1 MTKLN
6 PMKLKTALANIIT
19 AFALVSLGLTTGC
32 QSIYNATM
40 ENVLGYEKRELLKKS
55 VVSLQTEQKDAQ
67 REFKDAMI
75 RLKELYA
82 FNGGELESVY
92 NKLKSSYE
100 SCESESKAVHF
111 RIENMEG
118 IASSMFKEW
127 EKELQQY
134 TNPSLAASSREQLRS
149 TKERYA
155 QLVTTVL
162 AAESAMKPV
171 LAQIKDNVLYL
182 KHNLNAAA
190 IGSLKGEAANIQSQI
205 EQLLSR
211 MNASIAESDSFIKSL
226 PK

>member
-1 MTKLN
+1 
-6 PMKLKTALANIIT
+6 MKLKTAFANTFT

-55 VVSLQTEQKDAQ
+55 VVSLQAEQKDAQ
-67 REFKDAMI
+67 KEFKDAMT

-92 NKLKSSYE
+92 NRLKSSYE
-100 SCESESKAVHF
+100 SCESESKSVHS
-111 RIENMEG
+111 RIENMED
-118 IASSMFKEW
+118 IANSMFSEW

-134 TNPSLAASSREQLRS
+134 TNPTLAASSREQLRS
-149 TKERYA
+149 TKERYT
-155 QLVTTVL
+155 QLATTVR
-162 AAESAMKPV
+162 AAESAMQPV

-190 IGSLKGEAANIQSQI
+190 IGSLRGEASNIQNQI

-211 MNASIAESDSFIKSL
+211 MNASIAESESFIKSL

>member
-1 MTKLN
+1 
-6 PMKLKTALANIIT
+6 MKPKSALANTFTALA
-19 AFALVSLGLTTGC
+19 LLSLGLTTGC
-32 QSIYNATM
+32 QSLYNATM

-55 VVSLQTEQKDAQ
+55 VVSLQAEQKDAQ
-67 REFKDAMI
+67 KEFKDALT

-92 NKLKSSYE
+92 NKLKSSSE
-100 SCESESKAVHF
+100 SCASESKAVHS

-118 IASSMFKEW
+118 IASAMFSEW
-127 EKELQQY
+127 EKEIQQY
-134 TNPSLAASSREQLRS
+134 TNPTLAASSREQLRE

-155 QLVTTVL
+155 QLAKTVR

-205 EQLLSR
+205 EHLLSR
-211 MNASIAESDSFIKSL
+211 MNASIAESDSFIKTL

>member
-1 MTKLN
+1 MTKMN

-19 AFALVSLGLTTGC
+19 ASALVSLGLTTGC

-55 VVSLQTEQKDAQ
+55 VVSLQAEQKDAQ
-67 REFKDAMI
+67 KEFKDART

-82 FNGGELESVY
+82 FNGGELESAY
-92 NKLKSSYE
+92 NRLKRSYE
-100 SCESESKAVHF
+100 SCESESQAVHS
-111 RIENMEG
+111 RIENMED
-118 IASSMFKEW
+118 IAKSMFREW

-134 TNPSLAASSREQLRS
+134 TNPTLAASSREQLQS
-149 TKERYA
+149 TRERYQ
-155 QLVTTVL
+155 QLALTVR
-162 AAESAMKPV
+162 AAASAMKPV

-190 IGSLKGEAANIQSQI
+190 IGSLKGEAANIQNQI

-211 MNASIAESDSFIKSL
+211 MNASIAESDGFIKSL